1 MINSDREGVKCG
13 FRLVMSYE
21 FMFFCVV
28 CCVCVLLALLVFQ
41 SCFHVPFGLGVALI
55 FIE

>member
-41 SCFHVPFGLGVALI
+41 SCFHVPFGLGLR
-55 FIE
+55 